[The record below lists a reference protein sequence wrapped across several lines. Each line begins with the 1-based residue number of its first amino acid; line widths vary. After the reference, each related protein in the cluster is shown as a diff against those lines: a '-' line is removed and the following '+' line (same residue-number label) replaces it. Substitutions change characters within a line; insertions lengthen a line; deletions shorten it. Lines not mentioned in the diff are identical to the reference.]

1 MVDRNNTNGMDK
13 VSIIIP
19 SRNEKWLK
27 NTLDNI
33 YENATGD
40 FEVLVGLNG
49 ATEYPLKNDYPNLT
63 IIYESKDIGL
73 KPMIN
78 MLAHLANGKYIYKSD
93 AHCAFGKGF
102 DEILKADMEDNWI
115 VTPRFKIIKK
125 DWSIQMKDGQE
136 EFYDYFYLCCPF
148 TDPKG
153 LRFKAGGHWA
163 EQTKLRN
170 GNGYPDIDYTPQIH
184 GSGWF
189 VNRDYFLNVLGG
201 FPETDPFGHAQEP
214 IWLALKNWIIGGKVM
229 VNKKTWYAHLHQN
242 SNERGYPE
250 DRSHTEKTYNEVASY
265 WLKHPG
271 FEKFVDKFMPMPGW
285 PENWRQLLT
294 NWRVSNITQEV
305 LDKKLIEELYG

>member
-1 MVDRNNTNGMDK
+1 MSELT
-13 VSIIIP
+13 SILIP

-49 ATEYPLKNDYPNLT
+49 ATEYPLKNNYPNLT
-63 IIYESKDIGL
+63 MIYESKDIGL

-102 DEILKADMEDNWI
+102 DEILQADMEDDWI

-125 DWSIQMKDGQE
+125 DWSIQMRDGQE

-163 EQTKLRN
+163 ERTRDRLSDEFYSR
-170 GNGYPDIDYTPQIH
+170 GLADLTPWPTHIDQTPQIH

-189 VNRDYFLNVLGG
+189 VNREYYLEKLK
-201 FPETDPFGHAQEP
+201 FPEIDPFGHAQEP
-214 IWLALKNWIIGGKVM
+214 IWLALKNWLIGGQVM
-229 VNKKTWYAHLHQN
+229 VNKNTWYAHLHQN
-242 SNERGYPE
+242 SNERGYAE
-250 DRSHTEKTYNEVASY
+250 DRSHTERTYNETASY
-265 WLKHPG
+265 WLKNPG
-271 FEKFVDKFMPMPGW
+271 FEKFVEKFMPMPGW
-285 PENWRQLLT
+285 PQNWRELLQD
-294 NWRVSNITQEV
+294 WRLKN
-305 LDKKLIEELYG
+305 G